1 MTMEAYALCQRPIS
15 SILEWQAAID
25 AIGFDLTLKSD
36 QVPPAVSGHFP
47 ARWQGREAGFECSV
61 IPFSDVAETYPE
73 TDFGGPWACVYAF
86 YFATFPACAGTWIA
100 IAAALRLSTGVAFD
114 PQEDKLLTAE
124 AAIRYAHEA
133 VASIARLEAQFGR
146 NTSL

>member
-1 MTMEAYALCQRPIS
+1 MEAYALCHRPIS
-15 SILEWQAAID
+15 SILEWQASID

-36 QVPPAVSGHFP
+36 QIPPAVSGHLP
-47 ARWQGREAGFECSV
+47 ATWQGREAGFECSV
-61 IPFSDVAETYPE
+61 IPFSDLSETYPE
-73 TDFGGPWACVYAF
+73 TDFRGPWAYAYAF

-100 IAAALRLSTGVAFD
+100 IAAAPRLSTGVAFD
-114 PQEDKLLTAE
+114 PQEGKLLTAE

-133 VASIARLEAQFGR
+133 VASTARLEAQFGR